1 MRALRRLAQPRPQ
14 PAPPPTATPQ
24 VDYWVDYVCA
34 NCVMGAGLEAVL
46 VAISDYLA
54 FRSFLVGHS
63 ATLADYALWGQLQGG
78 W

>member
-1 MRALRRLAQPRPQ
+1 
-14 PAPPPTATPQ
+14 